1 MNKVILAVVALGL
14 LGACTPAQRAVNNAP
29 NKWINVGC
37 HVVINNSVDGVYAVT
52 PFPHFKMNVG
62 EKIYWKQVNKDGT
75 VGDIMTGVPCKE

>member
-37 HVVINNSVDGVYAVT
+37 HVVYAVT

-62 EKIYWKQVNKDGT
+62 EKVYWKQVNKDGT
-75 VGDIMTGVPCKE
+75 VGDIMTGVPCKK